1 MEKKTILI
9 TGATGFLGFR
19 TLERFAA
26 DPSVN
31 KIIATGRTKKPGMT
45 VESDLVEYRLGD
57 LTDSEFVNS
66 LTKGVNVIIHCAALS
81 SPWGTEEEFRLAN
94 LVPQELLIQAAER
107 EKVERF
113 VFISTPSLY
122 FNFKDRINIKE
133 SEPLPSPLVNNYAS
147 TKREAELL
155 LEKSSLSF
163 VILRPRA
170 LTGRGDTVIMP
181 RLIRAYQEGR
191 LKIVGNG
198 KNKVDLTSVSNV
210 VDAIELSISATGD
223 ALNQTYNISNG
234 EPVYLWD
241 SVRTV
246 LNRLEMDLPSK
257 KVPYGI
263 VKLVAGSMESKA
275 RRRPEKGEPVLTKY
289 SVGIL
294 AKTFTMDISK
304 AKNLLNYTPKMNTAE
319 AIDEFIDWYKKDA

>member
-26 DPSVN
+26 DLSVN
-31 KIIATGRTKKPGMT
+31 KIIATGRTKKPGMI

-133 SEPLPSPLVNNYAS
+133 SEPLPNPLVNNYAS

-263 VKLVAGSMESKA
+263 VKLVAASMESKA
-275 RRRPEKGEPVLTKY
+275 RRHPEKGEPVLTKY

>member
-19 TLERFAA
+19 TLERYAK
-26 DPSVN
+26 DPSVM
-31 KIIATGRTKKPGMT
+31 KIIATGRSKKPGMI
-45 VESDLVEYRLGD
+45 VDHNLVEYILGD
-57 LTDSEFVNS
+57 LTNPEFVN
-66 LTKGVNVIIHCAALS
+66 TIAKGVDIIIHCAALS
-81 SPWGTEEEFRLAN
+81 SPWGTKEEFRLAN

-122 FNFKDRINIKE
+122 FNFKNRTNIKE
-133 SEPLPSPLVNNYAS
+133 SDPLPNPLVNNYAS
-147 TKREAELL
+147 TKRDAELL
-155 LEKSSLSF
+155 LEKSQLNF

-181 RLIRAYQEGR
+181 RLIRAYEEGR

-198 KNKVDLTSVSNV
+198 KNKVDLTAVSNV
-210 VDAIELSISATGD
+210 VDAIQLSIEAEGE
-223 ALNQTYNISNG
+223 AVNQTYNISNG

-246 LNRLEMDLPSK
+246 LDRLNMKFSSK
-257 KVPYGI
+257 KIPYGL
-263 VKLVAGSMESKA
+263 VYLVASSMESKA
-275 RRRPEKGEPVLTKY
+275 RKHPEKGEPVLTKY

-304 AKNLLNYTPKMNTAE
+304 AKRLLNYTPKMNTAE
-319 AIDEFIDWYKKDA
+319 AIDEFTNWYKKDA